1 MMKFDYRKICQDLLK
16 NLSQRTSNIIE
27 GRFGLKT
34 GKKETLEAIGQ
45 GYGLTRE
52 RVRQI
57 IEEGF
62 LKIRPKIKEHQKISQ
77 YFNGTLKSFGDLK
90 KEDVFLNFLGG
101 QTLQNQVFF
110 LLTLNKNFERISE
123 DKDFFA
129 FWTKRKESIDLAKKV
144 VDSTL
149 NRLESEKK
157 TFPLEKIYEVQK
169 VDLERILGK
178 KINKN
183 IFSSYLE
190 LSKKIQKNPENQFG
204 LRNWLEINPRGIKD
218 KAYLVLKKEG
228 RPLHFSQ
235 VAVYIDKLPFSPQRK
250 AQLATVHNELIR
262 DQRFVLVGRGLY
274 ALREWGYEP
283 GVVKDIIFKT
293 LKEANRP
300 LSKKEI
306 IDRVLKQRVVKEN
319 TILLNLQDRNKF
331 LRDSEGR
338 YKISAVQEA

>member
-1 MMKFDYRKICQDLLK
+1 MNFNYQKICQDLLK
-16 NLSQRTSNIIE
+16 DLSQRTNNIIE
-27 GRFGLKT
+27 RRFGLKT

-52 RVRQI
+52 RIRQI

-77 YFNGTLKSFGDLK
+77 YFNRALKSFGDLK
-90 KEDVFLNFLGG
+90 KEDAFLNFLGG

-110 LLTLNKNFERISE
+110 LLTLNKNLERISE

-129 FWTKRKESIDLAKKV
+129 FWTRRKESIDLAKKV

-149 NRLESEKK
+149 NRLEGEKK

-169 VDLERILGK
+169 VDLGRILGK

-235 VAVYIDKLPFSPQRK
+235 VAVYIDKLPFSPQKK